1 MSDLFGSL
9 YRAFAGMAN
18 HYRWVTR
25 SLLSVLFL
33 IGNVAGI
40 ALLVSFLNEGGA
52 SKQAAI
58 LYQTC
63 VSLAFLAL
71 WLLFYIGF
79 GSRQASPVQSFWHA
93 LVIGLICTVLTAVV
107 LQFVPSGLTPDGTP
121 LNVPAAIS
129 AVVLSMIAAAFSF
142 FLLLRFRGLILYRRS
157 KKSLLIWRLMIGS
170 ILAATLWTIV
180 WDTRSAAWVSGPPPQ
195 WLENMFFVGI
205 IALMAVNC
213 IRLSWVVRL
222 SFRDKAVTML
232 LSILLLT
239 LLSAVTVVGPN
250 IGDMALGS
258 EGLASETLGN
268 ESYFAYLYAY
278 SGGLANFVILVG
290 LFGILYSLTAILSL
304 LFHLPT
310 TGDFQRRTDEM
321 AAMQSMA
328 NLVKEVFDPA
338 KLLNTIAASPIEA
351 GSASASWLAM
361 ADLDSGT
368 LQPSIAATAQITPEA
383 LSRIDTSALY
393 REVAGAGDPV
403 LLQKAHSDHRIRVKS
418 RDGIGSL
425 LAVPLAARNRV
436 LGVLF
441 VAKETANG
449 FEKDDVETVSMYAT
463 QAALALENAR
473 LFEEQISS
481 ERQAREL
488 AIAREVQQKLMPQ
501 TAPAVNGLSAA
512 VSSISAFEVG
522 GDYYDYAELPD
533 RRLAFIV
540 ADVSGKGT
548 SAAFYMAELQGAFN
562 ALVRIAPEPRELLCH
577 LNRSIGPCLE
587 RNVFI
592 TAVYGLLDVRSGEV
606 SLARAGHCPAVLV
619 SHTGEG
625 RFLRTAGLGL
635 GLDQTGKF
643 EQVLEVERLKLHK
656 GDVLALFT
664 DGLAEARNGQGDE
677 YGYERCLSVLKQQRQ
692 EEASAIRDALL
703 QDIDRFV
710 EHGSTYGDDL
720 TLLVIKWMS
729 ASDMAHTP

>member
-1 MSDLFGSL
+1 MSDPVGNL
-9 YRAFAGMAN
+9 YRSFAGMAN
-18 HYRWVTR
+18 RYRWVTR
-25 SLLSVLFL
+25 SLLAALFL

-40 ALLVSFLNEGGA
+40 ALLISFLNEGGA
-52 SKQAAI
+52 SKQSAVP
-58 LYQTC
+58 YQTC
-63 VSLAFLAL
+63 VSLGFLAL
-71 WLLFYIGF
+71 WLLFYISF

-93 LVIGLICTVLTAVV
+93 LVIGLICTALTAVV
-107 LQFVPSGLTPDGTP
+107 LQFVPSGLTPDGAP

-129 AVVLSMIAAAFSF
+129 AVMLSVIAAAFSF

-157 KKSLLIWRLMIGS
+157 RKSLLIWRLMVGS
-170 ILAATLWTIV
+170 ILAATLFTVVIDTISSGWGSFSLPTWTDELAVFIIV
-180 WDTRSAAWVSGPPPQ
+180 AF
-195 WLENMFFVGI
+195 M
-205 IALMAVNC
+205 ALNC
-213 IRLSWVVRL
+213 LRLSWVVRL

-232 LSILLLT
+232 LSLMLLT
-239 LLSAVTVVGPN
+239 LLSAVAIFGP
-250 IGDMALGS
+250 DLDLALGS
-258 EGLASETLGN
+258 GGVTNASLGS
-268 ESYFAYLYAY
+268 EDYVAFLSAY
-278 SGGLANFVILVG
+278 SGGLATFVGLVG

-321 AAMQSMA
+321 AAMQAMA
-328 NLVKEVFDPA
+328 SLVKEVFDPA

-351 GSASASWLAM
+351 GSASASWLAI
-361 ADLDSGT
+361 ADHESGT
-368 LQPSIAATAQITPEA
+368 LQPSIAATARIGPEA

-393 REVAGAGDPV
+393 WEVAGAGDPV
-403 LLQKAHSDHRIRVKS
+403 LLQRAHSDHRIRVTS

-425 LAVPLAARNRV
+425 LAVPLAARKRV

-488 AIAREVQQKLMPQ
+488 AIAREVQRKLMPQ

-512 VSSISAFEVG
+512 VSSISAYEVG

-592 TAVYGLLDVRSGEV
+592 TAVYGLLDTRSGKV

-625 RFLRTAGLGL
+625 RFLRTRGLGL

-643 EQVLEVERLKLHK
+643 EQILEVERLNLHK

-677 YGYERCLSVLKQQRQ
+677 YGYERCLTVLQRHRQ

-703 QDIDRFV
+703 QDIDHFV
-710 EHGSTYGDDL
+710 EQGSTYGDDL
-720 TLLVIKWMS
+720 TLLVIKRLS
-729 ASDMAHTP
+729 ASEMAHTP